1 MKSDEN
7 YLKDNVFMALPKDN
21 LKCLWEG
28 YKRAIYEI
36 GWYEHDN
43 PMLPYIMYYQKER
56 GVGGTR
62 FCETMLLEAI
72 AFKFIEEEF

>member
-1 MKSDEN
+1 MKFDEN
-7 YLKDNVFMALPKDN
+7 YLKDNVFMALSKDS

-43 PMLPYIMYYQKER
+43 PMLPYIMYYQKEQ
-56 GVGGTR
+56 GIKGTR
-62 FCETMLLEAI
+62 FCETLLLEAI
-72 AFKFIEEEF
+72 ALKFVEEEF